1 MTMKERLFN
10 IIIIHM
16 FLFLKEKFITHCDF
30 NTLCI
35 NPESIDSQNASMWN
49 T

>member
-1 MTMKERLFN
+1 MKECLFN
-10 IIIIHM
+10 AIVIHVLP
-16 FLFLKEKFITHCDF
+16 FFKEKFITHCDF
-30 NTLCI
+30 NTMCI